1 MRVTLPNSTLFRQTD
16 KPKFEIPTESTMIR
30 ANLTKLRKLLPI
42 PPMKYSKLP
51 KMRKGDKKSPKKV
64 AFSYGFVV

>member
-1 MRVTLPNSTLFRQTD
+1 
-16 KPKFEIPTESTMIR
+16 MIR
-30 ANLTKLRKLLPI
+30 ANLTKLRKLSPI